1 MDLLDLVIKKEAGSQ
16 VSLDHLPTSL
26 AVSELPVPQEGNE
39 GTGDFVLSMPDGYAP
54 SLCHLSP
61 QGPKSTLFGFR
72 FPHGRQA
79 GRIPIL
85 ALKCC

>member
-39 GTGDFVLSMPDGYAP
+39 GIGDFVLSMPDGYAP
-54 SLCHLSP
+54 SLCHLLP
-61 QGPKSTLFGFR
+61 MDQILFHAVR
-72 FPHGRQA
+72 FSAPSWQDPNPC
-79 GRIPIL
+79 IKVL
-85 ALKCC
+85 LT